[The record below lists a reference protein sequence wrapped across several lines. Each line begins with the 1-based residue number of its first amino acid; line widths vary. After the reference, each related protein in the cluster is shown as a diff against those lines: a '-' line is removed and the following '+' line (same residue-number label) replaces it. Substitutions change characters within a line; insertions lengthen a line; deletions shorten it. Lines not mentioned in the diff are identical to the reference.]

1 MSDFKDLKKELLD
14 SVIVNDDHTSIV
26 FRCKS
31 GFLHF
36 YEGYVKSI
44 SGMFVF
50 DAKYGNNDGLS
61 MKRLKDNGNCL
72 QVPHKDGFLV
82 ILHDGLDYQG
92 KVRESVLKNAQT
104 FNQVT
109 EDF

>member
-1 MSDFKDLKKELLD
+1 MFKELKKEMLD
-14 SVIVNDDHTSIV
+14 SVIVNDDHTSLV
-26 FRCKS
+26 LRVKA
-31 GFLHF
+31 GYLYF
-36 YEGYVKSI
+36 YEGYIKSV

-72 QVPHKDGFLV
+72 QIPHKEGFLV
-82 ILHDGLDYQG
+82 ILHEGLTYQG
-92 KVRESVLKNAQT
+92 KVLESVLQNAQT
-104 FNQVT
+104 FNQIT